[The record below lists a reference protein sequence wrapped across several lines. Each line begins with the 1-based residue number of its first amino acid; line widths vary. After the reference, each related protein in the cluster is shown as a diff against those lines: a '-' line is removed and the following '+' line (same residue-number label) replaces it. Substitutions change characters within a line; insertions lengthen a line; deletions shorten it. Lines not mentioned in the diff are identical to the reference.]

1 MILSDLG
8 RVSLAAANRSVV
20 NSMPVLRVGLSEM
33 RLDLGMIGRPE
44 VAHKASM
51 CEKASRR
58 LSGQIADLMPGESS
72 YVLTKLMQLNYVRVR
87 ASGVLIFQVP

>member
-1 MILSDLG
+1 
-8 RVSLAAANRSVV
+8 
-20 NSMPVLRVGLSEM
+20 
-33 RLDLGMIGRPE
+33 
-44 VAHKASM
+44 M

-58 LSGQIADLMPGESS
+58 LSGQIAYLTPGEPS